1 MRHGNGPFAGRR
13 VLDLSA
19 RAAQVPHALAVAMA
33 ARLAADFGAEVV
45 RPPAQGADPL
55 AALPPVLP
63 DGSSALARFLLA
75 GRTEAS
81 SLDAP
86 FDAAIGDS
94 AALAGV
100 AAPLRLRVSVFGAG
114 EDPPMSELGLLGLSG
129 MLAAVQPRQ
138 GVPVRLGG
146 HQAPYAAGLSAF
158 TALAAGLR
166 AGRPDTVDVSLFDV
180 ACWLNWKAAASVLLL
195 GDAAASREQRGG
207 WHTLPAAD
215 GHVCL
220 VYMAK
225 DWPAL
230 RDMVGDAR
238 LSLAAF
244 TTQKARGQNLDA
256 LDDILRPWFAA
267 RSRAEITAAAQARR
281 IPIGPVLSPAELL
294 ADRQYAARDFLAP
307 DGTPRLPLLV
317 DGARPDWRRPAEQE
331 LTADA

>member
-1 MRHGNGPFAGRR
+1 MRQKPGPFVGRR

-19 RAAQVPHALAVAMA
+19 RAVQLPHALAVAMA

-45 RPPAQGADPL
+45 RPASDGLDKL
-55 AALPPVLP
+55 AKLPPLLP
-63 DGSSALARFLLA
+63 DGGSALARFLLA
-75 GRTEAS
+75 GRSDGAVG
-81 SLDAP
+81 A
-86 FDAAIGDS
+86 FDAAIGDE
-94 AALAGV
+94 AALAEV
-100 AAPLRLRVSVFGAG
+100 DAPLKVRISVFGAG
-114 EDPPMSELGLLGLSG
+114 DDPAISELGLLGLSG

-166 AGRPDTVDVSLFDV
+166 AGRPDTVDISLFDV

-195 GDAAASREQRGG
+195 GDSAASREQRGG

-238 LSLAAF
+238 LLHPDFA
-244 TTQKARGQNLDA
+244 TQRARGQNLDA

-294 ADRQYAARDFLAP
+294 ADRQYAARHFLAG

-317 DGARPDWRRPAEQE
+317 DGARPDWRRQADKE
-331 LTADA
+331 LPADA